1 MIDVN
6 SLINVSNDIFLQLSL
21 IVILAAIAALILR
34 LFKQPHILAYILVG
48 ILITPIFKVIT
59 NTNIIE
65 SISTIGI
72 AFLLFIVGME
82 MDFKKLKNVALV
94 STGGG
99 LIQIVILFFIGF
111 LASLLLGYTNIEA
124 VYIALLISFSST
136 MLVIKLLSDNR
147 EINTLHGRIVVGIL
161 VVQDIVAILALSILA
176 SIDGFNWALM
186 GIALFKF
193 GALFGVA
200 YLCSKFIFPWL
211 FKFAAEY
218 QELLLITSLA
228 VCFSF
233 SVAASYLG
241 FSIAIGAFIA
251 GLTLGN
257 LEYNL
262 DIMGKVKSLKDF
274 FSMLFFVSL
283 GMSLSLGVIKQQ
295 WVPLVVITLL
305 VILVK
310 PTISVVICILFKY
323 TKKPAF
329 LTSISLAQIGE
340 FSLILA
346 AQGLLLGHISNS
358 LFSVVVVVTLFTM
371 VLSTYS
377 IKYDNWLY
385 NIFERPLGMFDS
397 FTSEGMEFV
406 PTEVKPKIIL
416 CGHNRIGYSI
426 LEELKS
432 VKKEVLIVD
441 YNPEMISHLMKEG
454 YHCIYGD
461 VADEEI
467 VEKMNLKQIFMLI
480 STVPEVKDSQFIIRK
495 VKAVNPKAKVIVTAS
510 DIDESTKLYSAGA
523 DYVILPH
530 FLGGEHVAKLITKV
544 RTGEIK
550 LHEEKK
556 HHLLHLKERKERGQ
570 EHPKT

>member
-6 SLINVSNDIFLQLSL
+6 SLINVSNNIFLQLGL
-21 IVILAAIAALILR
+21 IVILAALAALTLR
-34 LFKQPHILAYILVG
+34 LLKQPHILAYILVG
-48 ILITPIFKVIT
+48 ILVTPIFKIIT
-59 NTNIIE
+59 NTGIIE

-99 LIQIVILFFIGF
+99 LIQIVVLFFIGF
-111 LASLLLGYTNIEA
+111 LVSLLLGFTNIEA
-124 VYIALLISFSST
+124 IYIALLISFSST
-136 MLVIKLLSDNR
+136 MLVVKLLSDNR

-176 SIDGFNWALM
+176 SINGFNWVLM
-186 GIALFKF
+186 GVALFKF
-193 GALFGVA
+193 GALFGIA
-200 YLCSKFIFPWL
+200 YLSNKFIFPWL

-233 SVAASYLG
+233 SMAASYLG
-241 FSIAIGAFIA
+241 FSIAIGAFVA

-257 LEYNL
+257 LEYNF
-262 DIMGKVKSLKDF
+262 DIIGKVKSLKDF

-295 WVPLVVITLL
+295 WVPLIVITLL

-310 PTISVVICILFKY
+310 PAISLVTCVLFKY

-358 LFSVVVVVTLFTM
+358 LFSIVVVVTLLTM
-371 VLSTYS
+371 ILSTYF

-385 NIFERPLGMFDS
+385 NLFEHPLRMFDF

-406 PTEVKPKIIL
+406 PTDVKPKIIL

-432 VKKEVLIVD
+432 VKKEVLVID
-441 YNPEMISHLMKEG
+441 YNPEIISHLMKEG

-467 VEKMNLKQIFMLI
+467 VEKMNLKNISLLI
-480 STVPEVKDSQFIIRK
+480 STVPEIKDSLFIIHK
-495 VKAVNPKAKVIVTAS
+495 VKSVNRHVKVIVTAS

-530 FLGGEHVAKLITKV
+530 FLGGEHVAKLITGV
-544 RTGEIK
+544 RTGKVK

-556 HHLLHLKERKERGQ
+556 HHLLHLRERKEHGQ

>member
-6 SLINVSNDIFLQLSL
+6 SLINVSNNIFLQLSL
-21 IVILAAIAALILR
+21 IVIVAAIAALLLR
-34 LFKQPHILAYILVG
+34 FLKQPQILAYILVG
-48 ILITPIFKVIT
+48 ILITPIFKIIT
-59 NTNIIE
+59 NTSIIE

-82 MDFKKLKNVALV
+82 LDFKKLKTVALV
-94 STGGG
+94 SIGGG
-99 LIQIVILFFIGF
+99 LVQIILLFFIGF
-111 LASLLLGYTNIEA
+111 LVSLLMGFVNLEA
-124 VYIALLISFSST
+124 IYIALLISFSST

-147 EINTLHGRIVVGIL
+147 EINTLHGRIIVGIL

-176 SIDGFNWALM
+176 SINGFNLTLM
-186 GIALFKF
+186 GLALLKF
-193 GALFGVA
+193 GALFGIA
-200 YLCSKFIFPWL
+200 YLSSKFIFPWL

-228 VCFSF
+228 VCFAF
-233 SVAASYLG
+233 SAAANYLG

-305 VILVK
+305 VILAK
-310 PTISVVICILFKY
+310 PAISLFTCVLFKY

-346 AQGLLLGHISNS
+346 AQGLLLGHISHS
-358 LFSVVVVVTLFTM
+358 LFSIIVVIALFTM
-371 VLSTYS
+371 VLSTYF

-385 NIFERPLGMFDS
+385 TLFERPLRLFDA
-397 FTSEGMEFV
+397 FTPEGMEFI
-406 PTEVKPKIIL
+406 PTDIKPKFVL

-426 LEELKS
+426 LNELKP
-432 VKKEVLIVD
+432 VKKEVLVVD

-467 VEKMNLKQIFMLI
+467 VERMNLKQVSMLI
-480 STVPEVKDSQFIIRK
+480 STVPELKDSLFIIHK
-495 VKAVNPKAKVIVTAS
+495 IKSVNRKAKVIVTAS
-510 DIDESTKLYSAGA
+510 DIEESVRLYSAGA

-530 FLGGEHVAKLITKV
+530 FLGGEQVAKLITKV

-550 LHEEKK
+550 LHEERK
-556 HHLLHLKERKERGQ
+556 HHLLHLKERKEHGQ
-570 EHPKT
+570 EHPKA